1 MSSWGC
7 IECQVVFIGLL
18 ANDSHRI
25 FMGGGSTGV
34 CHRGNT
40 CQGKSYFY
48 FWKQMCIPPA
58 DESRVNDS
66 EGPMII

>member
-1 MSSWGC
+1 MIVIGYSWVGDTQGYT
-7 IECQVVFIGLL
+7 CQV
-18 ANDSHRI
+18 
-25 FMGGGSTGV
+25 
-34 CHRGNT
+34 T